1 MKVAVCYSGMIRGF
15 LNNIENHK
23 KFLLSQYDCDVYLSF
38 WDVYGYGY
46 LPFSRYK
53 SDKHIR
59 FNMKENRCEVIPITE
74 SDLIEDS
81 VKKEI
86 INRLNPSNYIF
97 DSFVDYEQTL
107 KEREQPLIEKYG
119 YSETNCNIGQLLA
132 WNTLGGYYR
141 IYKCGEMVKNS
152 GVEYDAVVRMR
163 PDSILENIVMLQK
176 PEKGII
182 YGNQHATW
190 GDDTINDSLLY
201 GNMESMEIYRN
212 MHNHL
217 IEIFHMTMGPGN
229 AAEHLLYVYLKNMGL
244 KINKDLYAPT
254 HSYPNYREKEKSQE
268 LQNSLWFKILEKK

>member
-15 LNNIENHK
+15 LGNIENHK
-23 KFLLSQYDCDVYLSF
+23 EFLLSKYDCDVYLSF
-38 WDVYGYGY
+38 WDVYGFGY

-59 FNMKENRCEVIPITE
+59 FNLNENRCEVIPIIK

-81 VKKEI
+81 TKKQI
-86 INRLNPSNYIF
+86 IDRLNPKNYIF
-97 DSFVDYEQTL
+97 ESFKSYEPIL
-107 KEREQPLIEKYG
+107 EERERPLIEKYG
-119 YSETNCNIGQLLA
+119 YNETNCNIGQLLT

-152 GVEYDAVVRMR
+152 EINYDVVVRMR
-163 PDSILENIVMLQK
+163 PDSILENTVILQK
-176 PEKGII
+176 PENGII
-182 YGNQHATW
+182 YGNQHASW
-190 GDDTINDSLLY
+190 GNDTINDSLLY

-217 IEIFHMTMGPGN
+217 IDIFHKTQGPGN
-229 AAEHLLYVYLKNMGL
+229 AAEHLLYVYLTSMGL

-254 HSYPNYREKEKSQE
+254 HSYHNYREKEKSEE
-268 LQNSLWFKILEKK
+268 LQNSIWFKELGK